1 MKNTINMS
9 SLLERITQNDPQAF
23 KVFYEY
29 TYPQLFRI
37 TSYFSTNSEDR
48 KDVISDVYM
57 NLWQNRHKLKEIQN
71 IDNYLFIS
79 VRNNILRINKEKVSY
94 QHIQLEESGLESR
107 GMALDPEKE
116 LLNDE
121 LKEILELAVNT
132 LPERCRLIFLMIRE
146 EGMKYKDV
154 AEILS
159 ISEKT
164 VQAQMI
170 IGVKKIGVVVQNYF
184 SPEKKVVNG

>member
-1 MKNTINMS
+1 
-9 SLLERITQNDPQAF
+9 
-23 KVFYEY
+23 
-29 TYPQLFRI
+29 
-37 TSYFSTNSEDR
+37 
-48 KDVISDVYM
+48 VISDVYM

-79 VRNNILRINKEKVSY
+79 VRNNILRINKEKISY
-94 QHIQLEESGLESR
+94 QHIQIEESGLEGR

-116 LLNDE
+116 LLNIE

-184 SPEKKVVNG
+184 SPEKKVVNV